1 MEAIKLYETARRELI
16 ALFIAKGKLFLVA
29 QSRFPKSYNVLK
41 SIQNMCHKDPACMM
55 RFIADKSACACADR
69 YGDDLFRKEVDGIQ
83 LPAVTHWFYGLSLP
97 HEKQVFNRTKTF
109 GVPELRAMSEVR
121 QRARAFARCVA
132 ALPFVSAKEVSRE
145 EQKFEQHYAKAMKH
159 VEKYSPTCAAYRGL
173 VPKLP
178 SALVVKVIAY
188 V

>member
-1 MEAIKLYETARRELI
+1 MESIQLYETARRELI
-16 ALFIAKGKLFLVA
+16 ALFIAKDRLFLAA
-29 QSRFPKSYNVLK
+29 QSRFPKSYPVFK
-41 SIQNMCHKDPACMM
+41 AIQQLCHKDPTCIM
-55 RFIADKSACACADR
+55 RFLADKSACACADR

-121 QRARAFARCVA
+121 QRARAFARCVT

-145 EQKFEQHYAKAMKH
+145 EQKFEQLYAKAMKH
-159 VEKYSPTCAAYRGL
+159 VEKCSPTYAAYRCL

-178 SALVVKVIAY
+178 INLVCKVIAY